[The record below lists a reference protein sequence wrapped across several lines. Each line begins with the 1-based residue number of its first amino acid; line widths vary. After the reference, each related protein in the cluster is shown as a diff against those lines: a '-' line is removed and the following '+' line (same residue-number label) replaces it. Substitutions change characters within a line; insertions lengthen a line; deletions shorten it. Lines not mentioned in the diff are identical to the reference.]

1 MGCCFVC
8 IFFSFLKK
16 FDPFPSSFPSL
27 FPSGVGFACRRRH
40 RRRESALSVVTARLG
55 LVLGDGDVPLGVPKA
70 EEKGGEGAARR
81 RLSQVPGLPGEKTE
95 AGISAL
101 RHGAAPCPPGVC
113 VSPRDSCPHTITLLI
128 LPCCPAWRPHS
139 CTEFVSTLCQ
149 GHPCAPWLLVP
160 LHLRGEGNASQGM
173 IPLGDGWGAAGLGT
187 LWGGPLPP
195 SHCLPPQP
203 QVQVRPRLPHV
214 WFPLATR
221 QLGAAASLNPSRPRH
236 T

>member
-27 FPSGVGFACRRRH
+27 FPSGVGFTCRRRRH

-113 VSPRDSCPHTITLLI
+113 VSPPRQLSPHYHPARFAL
-128 LPCCPAWRPHS
+128 LPCMASP
-139 CTEFVSTLCQ
+139 F
-149 GHPCAPWLLVP
+149 
-160 LHLRGEGNASQGM
+160 LH
-173 IPLGDGWGAAGLGT
+173 
-187 LWGGPLPP
+187 
-195 SHCLPPQP
+195 
-203 QVQVRPRLPHV
+203 
-214 WFPLATR
+214 
-221 QLGAAASLNPSRPRH
+221 
-236 T
+236 